1 MEQSTNA
8 QTLRI
13 MMIAVAFI
21 DGALRI
27 TNIPTFYLW
36 KDYLGVSPGVN
47 CLLRYITKLPWCVK
61 PFFAYFSDRYYIWGY
76 RTKIYFILMGIIQI
90 VTFMFLAVPN
100 KNVIWTTFL
109 ILVGEA
115 TVAFR
120 DSLAEGLM
128 VVISREEDAKNAMLN
143 GKNSQE
149 SSSQKYVS
157 VIFVL
162 RFFGTLASSFVA
174 GILLERFTPQQILG
188 MCSIFPLVNL
198 LHALFFFG
206 EKRVLDTTEIVSK
219 FESFRPGEIFT
230 FIEKNDLT
238 SFLLYVVVMLVW
250 PNTISGVRYY
260 LIDTLGFSTYDI
272 GTIFTLSS
280 LFYLIYMFFLNT
292 FFPNY
297 KYRNFFVAICIMMA
311 INIAAR
317 SLQIVPS
324 LKSLAY
330 LFAVIDQTVNN
341 LFYDLPMI
349 PLLAIVCRICPRL
362 QEATYYAFFVSVS
375 NFFCSLANFTGFLYL
390 DLMDVTTT
398 NFSNIQVVN
407 MLGLLWAA
415 MMWHMSLYI
424 KFPDADQFIISHQ
437 RKRQKEETIKEQKK
451 IKEMQKEEKLYS
463 TPGSQEID

>member
-1 MEQSTNA
+1 MTTDSHIRA
-8 QTLRI
+8 MHY
-13 MMIAVAFI
+13 MMVAVAFV

-76 RTKIYFILMGIIQI
+76 RTKIYFILMGLIQT
-90 VTFMFLAVPN
+90 VTFFLLAIPN
-100 KNVIWTTFL
+100 KNVTWTTLL
-109 ILVGEA
+109 IFIGEA

-128 VVISREEDAKNAMLN
+128 VVISRREDAKR
-143 GKNSQE
+143 NSKGGQ
-149 SSSQKYVS
+149 SSSQRYVS

-174 GILLERFTPQQILG
+174 GILLEKYSPQQILG
-188 MCSIFPLVNL
+188 MCSVFPIVNII
-198 LHALFFFG
+198 HALFFFN
-206 EKRVLDTTEIVSK
+206 EEQVFDQTEIETK
-219 FESFRPGEIFT
+219 FENFSIKEILV
-230 FIEKNDLT
+230 FIEHHELT
-238 SFLLYVVVMLVW
+238 SFLFYVIVMLVW

-260 LIDTLGFSTYDI
+260 LIDTLGFTSYDI

-280 LFYLIYMFFLNT
+280 LFYLVYMFFLNT
-292 FFPNY
+292 FYSNY
-297 KYRNFFVAICIMMA
+297 KYKNFFIAICIMMV
-311 INIAAR
+311 INIFAR
-317 SLQIVPS
+317 FLQIVPE

-330 LFAVIDQTVNN
+330 IFAVVDQTINN

-349 PLLAIVCRICPRL
+349 PLLAIVCRICPKL

-390 DLMDVTTT
+390 NLMDVRTDS
-398 NFSNIQVVN
+398 FQNIQVVN
-407 MLGLLWAA
+407 MLGLLWAF
-415 MMWHMSLYI
+415 MMWHLSMYLT
-424 KFPDADQFIISHQ
+424 FPDSKQYVKHDRKHKKQHHHQ
-437 RKRQKEETIKEQKK
+437 KFGESE
-451 IKEMQKEEKLYS
+451 YS
-463 TPGSQEID
+463 SPLSKDFD

>member
-1 MEQSTNA
+1 MPKDESIRAMNV
-8 QTLRI
+8 

-76 RTKIYFILMGIIQI
+76 RTKIYFILMGIIQTI
-90 VTFMFLAVPN
+90 AYFLLAIPN
-100 KNVIWTTFL
+100 KSVIWTTLL
-109 ILVGEA
+109 ILIGEA
-115 TVAFR
+115 TIAFR

-128 VVISREEDAKNAMLN
+128 VVISRREDALRGHK
-143 GKNSQE
+143 GGQSTSQR
-149 SSSQKYVS
+149 YVS

-174 GILLERFTPQQILG
+174 GILLEKYTPQYIMGL
-188 MCSIFPLVNL
+188 CTVFPIVNTI
-198 LHALFFFG
+198 HALFFFK
-206 EKRVLDTTEIVSK
+206 EEQVFDQKEIETK
-219 FESFRPGEIFT
+219 FESFSLKEILL
-230 FIEKNDLT
+230 FIDNNELT
-238 SFLLYVVVMLVW
+238 SFLFYVVVLLVW
-250 PNTISGVRYY
+250 PNTISGVRYF
-260 LIDTLGFSTYDI
+260 LIDTLGFTSYDI

-280 LFYLIYMFFLNT
+280 LFYLVYMFFLNT
-292 FFPNY
+292 FYANY
-297 KYRNFFVAICIMMA
+297 KYKNFYFAITIMMI
-311 INIAAR
+311 INIFAR
-317 SLQIVPS
+317 FLQIIPD

-330 LFAVIDQTVNN
+330 IFAVVDQTINN

-349 PLLAIVCRICPRL
+349 PLLAIVCRICPKL

-390 DLMDVTTT
+390 GMMDVTTE

-407 MLGLLWAA
+407 MLGLLWAF
-415 MMWHMSLYI
+415 MMWHLSLYLT
-424 KFPDADQFIISHQ
+424 FPDSKQLLQHQ
-437 RKRQKEETIKEQKK
+437 MKRRHSQKK
-451 IKEMQKEEKLYS
+451 SKIDVSDYS
-463 TPGSQEID
+463 TPLSGEHY